1 MTVPKPPA
9 ELSLDDVRRLVDDE
23 QAHIDEK
30 LTAFDRFADGVRV
43 ETDAGWFLVRASGT
57 EPLVRI
63 TAEARGEADAD
74 ALFETTQDL
83 VERVRDAA

>member
-30 LTAFDRFADGVRV
+30 LTAFDRFADGVRRLP
-43 ETDAGWFLVRASGT
+43 TDSPLPSGRST
-57 EPLVRI
+57 RTTP
-63 TAEARGEADAD
+63 TATPPHHRQSS
-74 ALFETTQDL
+74 TTCCRT
-83 VERVRDAA
+83 VGR